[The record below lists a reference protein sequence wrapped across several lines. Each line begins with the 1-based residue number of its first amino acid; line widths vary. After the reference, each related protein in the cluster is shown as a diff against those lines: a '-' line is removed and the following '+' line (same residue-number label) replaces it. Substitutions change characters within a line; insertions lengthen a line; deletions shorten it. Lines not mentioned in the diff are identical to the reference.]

1 MMTLVYRG
9 MFKDRNLVHRVVN
22 LVFSFVY
29 LFFILKLFVCQFKY
43 NLMVEKEVFLFCSS
57 YCLFV
62 ACVAEKK
69 AKGIKASTSREESS
83 KSKGKSAAKS
93 AGRKGKSGGGASNVV
108 EEEEGKEFIK
118 LSIGKIILKKK
129 SSAH

>member
-9 MFKDRNLVHRVVN
+9 MFKDRNLVHRVVD

-29 LFFILKLFVCQFKY
+29 LFFILKLFVCQLKY
-43 NLMVEKEVFLFCSS
+43 NLMVEKEVFLFCSLC
-57 YCLFV
+57 CLFV
-62 ACVAEKK
+62 ACVAEKN

-83 KSKGKSAAKS
+83 KSKGKSAVKS

-108 EEEEGKEFIK
+108 RKTKVRNLLNYHSEK
-118 LSIGKIILKKK
+118 LF
-129 SSAH
+129 